1 MKCIKLLSL
10 ILAILFFTACGNQG
24 KVAKPLDSSSSVS
37 SKKSSSNSY
46 TFYRSQETSSDSVSS
61 SSSASKSQ
69 EGPQVRETE
78 EGVQLK
84 HRLEVPMQVQRAW
97 NTCAPTTVSMML
109 ACRRIDISQEQ
120 LAEEMG
126 TDAHFGTHNANAIQV
141 LNQHLFG
148 YPEPTDGQAGYRLET
163 VKSSSSNS
171 IDMRLFKERLKKNID
186 AGYPLYYT
194 FDNSKM
200 YPGRSGEHNVI
211 GIGYE
216 LNSDASDIIGVYY
229 IDPSYTVQDPVY
241 GGLKKVTPQELLTA
255 MLTCQEPNYAW

>member
-1 MKCIKLLSL
+1 
-10 ILAILFFTACGNQG
+10 
-24 KVAKPLDSSSSVS
+24 
-37 SKKSSSNSY
+37 
-46 TFYRSQETSSDSVSS
+46 
-61 SSSASKSQ
+61 
-69 EGPQVRETE
+69 
-78 EGVQLK
+78 
-84 HRLEVPMQVQRAW
+84 
-97 NTCAPTTVSMML
+97 
-109 ACRRIDISQEQ
+109 
-120 LAEEMG
+120 MG

-163 VKSSSSNS
+163 VKSSLPNS

-216 LNSDASDIIGVYY
+216 LNSDASDIIRVYY

-241 GGLKKVTPQELLTA
+241 GGLKKVTPQELLAA

>member
-1 MKCIKLLSL
+1 
-10 ILAILFFTACGNQG
+10 
-24 KVAKPLDSSSSVS
+24 
-37 SKKSSSNSY
+37 
-46 TFYRSQETSSDSVSS
+46 
-61 SSSASKSQ
+61 
-69 EGPQVRETE
+69 
-78 EGVQLK
+78 
-84 HRLEVPMQVQRAW
+84 MQVQRAW

-109 ACRRIDISQEQ
+109 AYRGIDISQEQ

-163 VKSSSSNS
+163 VRSSSYNS

-216 LNSDASDIIGVYY
+216 LNTDASDIIGVYY
-229 IDPSYTVQDPVY
+229 IDPSYTVQDLVY

>member
-10 ILAILFFTACGNQG
+10 MLAILFFTACGNQG

-37 SKKSSSNSY
+37 SKKFSSNSS
-46 TFYRSQETSSDSVSS
+46 TFYSSKETSSDNGSS
-61 SSSASKSQ
+61 SSSASGLQ
-69 EGPQVRETE
+69 EMPQVQEKE
-78 EGVQLK
+78 EGALQLK

-109 ACRRIDISQEQ
+109 ACRGIDISQEQ

-126 TDAHFGTHNANAIQV
+126 TDNQFGTHNVNSIQV

-163 VKSSSSNS
+163 VRSSSPNS

-216 LNSDASDIIGVYY
+216 LESIISTHLILFKIQFMEG
-229 IDPSYTVQDPVY
+229 
-241 GGLKKVTPQELLTA
+241 
-255 MLTCQEPNYAW
+255 